1 MRGIKSMAISNED
14 ASKAFKTLLDFG
26 SEKANQGLKLAKKK
40 VNEAVEQYKQVKK
53 DHEVI
58 DADDEAFDFMNVLEA
73 FVDDVDLNQSLT
85 MNKIFVEEG
94 IKQYPYLKKI
104 IEANADFDFYGNA
117 VFDYDAAYNIVD
129 ANVDFAASELIA
141 RMHDFVNSKD
151 HECKFFTVKR
161 PVFLRLATNHPKL
174 EKFIS
179 IVDGQDFSFSYNT
192 VNEILQLIAEDS
204 NDDLDDENVN
214 TDSLVLD
221 AELKQSELLTPM
233 VRRIESYVLKHVFDD
248 AVIESFVPNVL
259 DTDIFYKSP
268 NNEKVKDV
276 KLYTVR
282 INVLNSYTTLNLAVQ
297 IIETDHGDV
306 KQVIPVES
314 NLIASLSDGDYSAKD
329 TDLLDVESLMKLP
342 LVKGDWYFAE
352 V

>member
-1 MRGIKSMAISNED
+1 MAISNED
-14 ASKAFKTLLDFG
+14 ASKALKMLLNFG
-26 SEKANQGLKLAKKK
+26 SEKANQGLKLAKQK
-40 VNEAVEQYKQVKK
+40 VNGAVEQYKQAKE

-58 DADDEAFDFMNVLEA
+58 NADDEAFDFMNVLEN

-85 MNKIFVEEG
+85 MDKTFVEEG
-94 IKQYPYLKKI
+94 IKQYPYLKEI
-104 IEANADFDFYGNA
+104 IEANADFDFSGNA

-141 RMHDFVNSKD
+141 KMRDFVNENDGKW
-151 HECKFFTVKR
+151 FNVKR
-161 PVFLRLATNHPKL
+161 PIFLRLVANHPHL
-174 EKFIS
+174 EKFVNITDS
-179 IVDGQDFSFSYNT
+179 QDFSFSPNI
-192 VNEILQLIAEDS
+192 VNEILQIVTEDS
-204 NDDLDDENVN
+204 NNDSDEELVD
-214 TDSLVLD
+214 TLVLD

-233 VRRIESYVLKHVFDD
+233 VRRIESYVLKHVFEDV
-248 AVIESFVPNVL
+248 VIESFAPNLL
-259 DTDIFYKSP
+259 DTDSFYKSP
-268 NNEKVKDV
+268 NGEKVKDV
-276 KLYTVR
+276 KLYTIR

>member
-1 MRGIKSMAISNED
+1 MAISNED
-14 ASKAFKTLLDFG
+14 ASKAFKTLLNFG

-40 VNEAVEQYKQVKK
+40 VNEAVEQYKQAKK
-53 DHEVI
+53 NHEVI
-58 DADDEAFDFMNVLEA
+58 NAGDEAFDFMDALED
-73 FVDDVDLNQSLT
+73 FVDAVDLNQSLT
-85 MNKIFVEEG
+85 MDKAAVKKG
-94 IKQYPYLKKI
+94 IKQYPYLKEI
-104 IEANADFDFYGNA
+104 IEANVNYDSYDNA
-117 VFDYDAAYNIVD
+117 VFTYDEAYNIVD
-129 ANVDFAASELIA
+129 ANVDFDASELIA
-141 RMHDFVNSKD
+141 KMHEFVNSND
-151 HECKFFTVKR
+151 REWQFFTVKR
-161 PVFLRLATNHPKL
+161 PVFLRLAANHPKL

-192 VNEILQLIAEDS
+192 VNEILQMIAEDA

-248 AVIESFVPNVL
+248 VVIESFVPNVL

-268 NNEKVKDV
+268 NGEKVKDV

-282 INVLNSYTTLNLAVQ
+282 INVLNSYATLNLAVQ
-297 IIETDHGDV
+297 IIESDNGDV
-306 KQVIPVES
+306 KQVVPVEN
-314 NLIASLSDGDYSAKD
+314 NLITSLSDGGYSSKD

-342 LVKGDWYFAE
+342 LAKGDWYFAE

>member
-1 MRGIKSMAISNED
+1 MAISNED
-14 ASKAFKTLLDFG
+14 ASKAFKTLLNFG

-40 VNEAVEQYKQVKK
+40 VNEAVEQYKQAKK

-58 DADDEAFDFMNVLEA
+58 NADDEAFDFMETMKD
-73 FVDDVDLNQSLT
+73 FVDRVIISDYLT
-85 MNKIFVEEG
+85 LSENEVEQG
-94 IKQYPYLKKI
+94 IKQHPYLKEI
-104 IEANADFDFYGNA
+104 IEANAEYVGNDQ
-117 VFDYDAAYNIVD
+117 VIFDYDAAYNIVD
-129 ANVDFAASELIA
+129 AEVDFAASELIA
-141 RMHDFVNSKD
+141 KMHAFVNNKD
-151 HECKFFTVKR
+151 HDWQLFTVER
-161 PVFLRLATNHPKL
+161 PVFLRLVANHPKL
-174 EKFIS
+174 EKFTS
-179 IVDGQDFSFSYNT
+179 LVDGQEFSFSYNT
-192 VNEILQLIAEDS
+192 VNEILQMIVDDSTEDS
-204 NDDLDDENVN
+204 TEEAVA
-214 TDSLVLD
+214 TDAFVLD
-221 AELKQSELLTPM
+221 ADLKQSELLTPM
-233 VRRIESYVLKHVFDD
+233 VRRIESYVLKHVFEDV
-248 AVIESFVPNVL
+248 VIESFVPNVL

-268 NNEKVKDV
+268 NGEKVKDV

-314 NLIASLSDGDYSAKD
+314 NLIASLSDGDYSTKD